1 MAITIKDGNAALLT
15 VKSTLSGADQV
26 PHHIVESS
34 ALPTG
39 ASTSALQSTGNAS
52 LSSIDGKLATL
63 GQNAIASS
71 VSVVLATAHAAVSIQ
86 DGGNSITV
94 DGTVAAT
101 QSGVWNVGDG
111 GGSLTVDGTVAATQS
126 GTWNVG
132 SITTL
137 PALATGANT
146 IGSIASITVAINPGV
161 AATNLGKAIDSVMG
175 ATDTGVAMLAVRRD
189 SPTALTP
196 AAGDYAVPQI
206 DSTGAAWVHPTL
218 GTTGGLTPYQLIS
231 AATTNAT
238 SVKASAGTVGS
249 LVVTNNHATNIAYLK
264 LYNKA
269 TAPTVGTDTPVQTY
283 ALAALGGGVAI
294 DFSNGLAFGTG
305 IAFALTGGMAVADT
319 AAVAV
324 SQVSVNIGYK

>member
-1 MAITIKDGNAALLT
+1 MAITVKDGNGSTLT

-39 ASTSALQSTGNAS
+39 ASTAALQTSGNAS
-52 LSSIDGKLATL
+52 LTSIDGKLSAL
-63 GQNAIASS
+63 GQQAIGAST
-71 VSVVLATAHAAVSIQ
+71 SVVLATSHAAISIQ

-126 GTWNVG
+126 GTWNIG

-137 PALATGANT
+137 PALVTGSAT
-146 IGSIASITVAINPGV
+146 IGSIASITTGVVAGV
-161 AATNLGKAIDSVMG
+161 SATSLGKAQDGIMG
-175 ATDTGVAMLAVRRD
+175 ATDTGVAALGVRRD

-196 AAGDYAVPQI
+196 AAGDYVVPQI
-206 DSTGAAWVHPTL
+206 DSTGSAWVHPTL
-218 GTTGGLTPYQLIS
+218 GTTGGLTPYNLIS
-231 AATTNAT
+231 AASNNAT
-238 SVKASAGTVGS
+238 SLKASVGTVGS
-249 LVVTNNHATNIAYLK
+249 IVATNNHATDMAYLK

-269 TAPTVGTDTPVQTY
+269 SAPTVGTDVPVQVYT
-283 ALAALGGGVAI
+283 LAKLGGGVAI
-294 DFSNGLAFGTG
+294 DFPGGLAFSSG
-305 IAFALTGGMAVADT
+305 IAFAITNSITNIDASVA
-319 AAVAV
+319 ANQVAI
-324 SQVSVNIGYK
+324 SIGYK